1 MTGPDE
7 ALLWAR
13 GHKSIRPS
21 MHSTLAQAYRAG
33 QAASAERIKK
43 WKQERA
49 ELLLEKGLFIAW
61 LALWIGGALYFLW
74 TQGVLR

>member
-1 MTGPDE
+1 MTEPDE
-7 ALLWAR
+7 ALIWAR
-13 GHKSIRPS
+13 EQGFPIYQH
-21 MHSTLAQAYRAG
+21 HTLARAYRAG

-61 LALWIGGALYFLW
+61 LALWAGGSLYVLW
-74 TQGVLR
+74 TKGVLG